1 MQLADMDDSEWA
13 RNFPRYSDEA
23 KRKLAEDVRAALK
36 RVAAGNATH
45 ADAVRLAAALG
56 HQDLFAT
63 PVEPSKATP
72 IEDDAE

>member
-1 MQLADMDDSEWA
+1 MTFPDIDDREWNRAFPEFSRQANRELAVEH
-13 RNFPRYSDEA
+13 
-23 KRKLAEDVRAALK
+23 RAALM
-36 RVAAGNATH
+36 RVAAGTASH

-63 PVEPSKATP
+63 PVEPTKATP

>member
-1 MQLADMDDSEWA
+1 MNALEMDDGQWA
-13 RNFPRYSDEA
+13 HACEQAKQELLEDE
-23 KRKLAEDVRAALK
+23 RAALK

-63 PVEPSKATP
+63 PVEPTKATP